1 MTTVTVARAPDWKV
15 TAGYRLL
22 LRAGWGVLTLA
33 AYGVVLGLAW
43 GAAGAWWMAAGLAL
57 LAWLVA
63 ALLPEPVPT
72 EMITGR
78 RNHIDSGRP
87 AE

>member
-1 MTTVTVARAPDWKV
+1 MTTATVARAPDWKV

-22 LRAGWGVLTLA
+22 LRAGWGVLALA
-33 AYGVVLGLAW
+33 VHGVVLALAL
-43 GAAGAWWMAAGLAL
+43 GVLGAWWMAAGLAL
-57 LAWLVA
+57 LALLVV
-63 ALLPEPVPT
+63 ALLPEPIPA